1 MERNKTLLLM
11 LWNGAL
17 TAALIWLLVRPA
29 SNPVPA
35 HEGSKEGGSIVPM
48 VVRDTGAL
56 SDARIAHFMMDSVQR
71 RFEMVKEH
79 GDRFRSEGQRLEG
92 DLQRELRRAEGRY
105 QELMGKDHTY
115 STQAEVKADEAEL
128 QGLMRKIQEM
138 QEKSEE
144 RMARM
149 EADMLEEISQEIVGF
164 LKEFNAQTGYDYIFS
179 VQGGGQI
186 WVGNPSLDITD
197 AVIKGLNERYRAR
210 KKQEHDDGTAR

>member
-1 MERNKTLLLM
+1 MLLL

-17 TAALIWLLVRPA
+17 TAALIWMMVRPSSPPTA
-29 SNPVPA
+29 PPDKEEGNGTVVPL
-35 HEGSKEGGSIVPM
+35 

-56 SDARIAHFMMDSVQR
+56 SDARIAHFLMDSVQR

-92 DLQRELRRAEGRY
+92 DLQRELKRAEARY
-105 QELMGKDHTY
+105 QELMRKDHTY

-138 QEKSEE
+138 QERSEE

-164 LKEFNAQTGYDYIFS
+164 LKDYNAQAGYDYIFS

-186 WVGNPSLDITD
+186 WVGNPALDITED
-197 AVIKGLNERYRAR
+197 VVKGLNERYRAG
-210 KKQEHDDGTAR
+210 KKKPVP